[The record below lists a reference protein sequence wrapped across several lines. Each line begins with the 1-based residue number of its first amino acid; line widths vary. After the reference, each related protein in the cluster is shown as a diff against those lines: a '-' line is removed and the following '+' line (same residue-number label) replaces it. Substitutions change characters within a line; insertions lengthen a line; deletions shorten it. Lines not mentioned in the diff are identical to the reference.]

1 MRADHGKVV
10 VVGSL
15 NMDIVVQSSR
25 FPESGETLFGQEVH
39 FIPGGKGG
47 NQAVACARLGHDTV
61 MLGAVGEDS
70 FGKSLIAS
78 LQASGVSTEHMKQ
91 TNAAATGIASI
102 TLTPDDNTILVV
114 PGANG
119 SLTAEDIRAWSSV
132 IAEASMVLV
141 QLEIPIEAVAAAV
154 DIADQHGIP
163 VILNPAPAC
172 DIPDHILRKVRYITP
187 NQTELRAITGIDPS
201 DAGLESVM
209 DALLEQ
215 GPEVVIATLGSKGAA
230 WKKKGGSLQ
239 YMAAHR
245 LEVVDTTGAGDA
257 FNAGLACALSKGQEI
272 ETSVRFAVGVSALA
286 VTKFGAQDGMP
297 VKEDVDRFLLQS
309 TR

>member
-1 MRADHGKVV
+1 
-10 VVGSL
+10 L
-15 NMDIVVQSSR
+15 NMDIVMQTPR

-61 MLGAVGEDS
+61 MLGAVGDDS
-70 FGKSLIAS
+70 FGKSLLES
-78 LQASGVSTEHMKQ
+78 LQASGVHTEHTKQ

-119 SLTAEDIRAWSSV
+119 SLTAADIRAWSHI
-132 IAEASMVLV
+132 IAGASIMLV
-141 QLEIPIEAVAAAV
+141 QLEIPMEAVAAAV

-172 DIPDHILRKVRYITP
+172 EIPVDILRKVRCITP
-187 NQTELRAITGIDPS
+187 NESELRVITGMNPS
-201 DAGLESVM
+201 DAGLEQAM
-209 DALLEQ
+209 DALLER
-215 GPEVVIATLGSKGAA
+215 GPEMVVATLGSKGAA
-230 WKKKGGSLQ
+230 WKKRGGHVQ
-239 YMAAHR
+239 YMPAHR

-257 FNAGLACALSKGQEI
+257 FNAGLACALSTDQEI
-272 ETSVRFAVGVSALA
+272 GTSVRFAVAVSAIA
-286 VTKFGAQDGMP
+286 VTKFGAQGGMP
-297 VKEDVDRFLLQS
+297 VKEEIARFLLQTTS
-309 TR
+309 